1 MYRIVILL
9 SAIGLLLCWA
19 LAGLLLL
26 PLAIVGW
33 AVKAMQRGLRWV
45 QGWGEA

>member
-19 LAGLLLL
+19 LAGFVLL
-26 PLAIVGW
+26 PLAVIAW
-33 AVKAMQRGLRWV
+33 AVRTMQRGLRWIINM
-45 QGWGEA
+45 GEA

>member
-9 SAIGLLLCWA
+9 SAIGLCIVWA

-33 AVKAMQRGLRWV
+33 AVKTLQRGLRWL
-45 QGWGEA
+45 QTWGEA

>member
-26 PLAIVGW
+26 PLAVVGW

-45 QGWGEA
+45 QTWGEA

>member
-19 LAGLLLL
+19 IAGIVLL
-26 PLAIVGW
+26 PLAVIGW
-33 AVKAMQRGLRWV
+33 AVKTMQRGLRWAINL
-45 QGWGEA
+45 GGA

>member
-9 SAIGLLLCWA
+9 SAIGLCIVWA
-19 LAGLLLL
+19 LAGLRLL

-33 AVKAMQRGLRWV
+33 AVKTLQRGLRWI